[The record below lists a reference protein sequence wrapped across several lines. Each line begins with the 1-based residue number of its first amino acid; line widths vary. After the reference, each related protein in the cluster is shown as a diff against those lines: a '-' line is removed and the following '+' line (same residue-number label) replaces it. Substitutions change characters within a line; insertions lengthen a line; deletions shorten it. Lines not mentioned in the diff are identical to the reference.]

1 MVIIK
6 NEDARVLRID
16 LTTHAP
22 IAGAK
27 IAILHVAW
35 PRRAF
40 MFDGLAAPGPVLA
53 MRRNDHPFFAQ
64 RMPALFPSH
73 IRLIW
78 SAPAERSGD
87 GALDLQDTLQF
98 VRDLNDKLKFI
109 EHPKRRRCCALPA
122 HSTLVT
128 LARAAGVICG
138 RWIRRAHI

>member
-1 MVIIK
+1 MVVIK

-73 IRLIW
+73 QWFPLECAGR
-78 SAPAERSGD
+78 AQR
-87 GALDLQDTLQF
+87 
-98 VRDLNDKLKFI
+98 
-109 EHPKRRRCCALPA
+109 RRRCGCSVVERVIRWVDSSSPKPRRRRYMHARY
-122 HSTLVT
+122 TLVT
-128 LARAAGVICG
+128 V
-138 RWIRRAHI
+138 